1 MGFEGLIKCFY
12 FSFRQSETETNNEVD
27 KATSVSASDHT
38 DTLRDNTINSDV
50 FMNTAI
56 PTMPTP
62 VIVKPENEDEFT
74 TRKAAVEKDTK
85 RNEPPDTIEKNIT
98 VDHRTKI
105 DEKMQD
111 SNTSHNVSGEPSEK
125 PTGQKMLSFSEWQK
139 QIDTEN
145 EEQDVIDVSRL
156 TFHGKKPLVKKKN
169 KIKKNYASIECGAKV
184 IAYNDEASNPIAV
197 LKEDKDI
204 YMLNPCTVNAWFVV
218 ELCERIQVDSI
229 DLANFEMFS
238 STPEL
243 FDAFGSSRFPT
254 REWERI
260 GSFQAKPEKK
270 IQNFAVEENFYAKY
284 IKVGVNVIESIYEYA
299 CIPDSSAA
307 LFLVRSVI
315 LEFSY

>member
-1 MGFEGLIKCFY
+1 
-12 FSFRQSETETNNEVD
+12 
-27 KATSVSASDHT
+27 
-38 DTLRDNTINSDV
+38 
-50 FMNTAI
+50 MNTAI
-56 PTMPTP
+56 PTVPTP
-62 VIVKPENEDEFT
+62 VVMKPGNGDEIT
-74 TRKAAVEKDTK
+74 TK
-85 RNEPPDTIEKNIT
+85 IEKNIT
-98 VDHRTKI
+98 EDHGTKI
-105 DEKMQD
+105 YEKMQD
-111 SNTSHNVSGEPSEK
+111 SNISHNISTEPSEK
-125 PTGQKMLSFSEWQK
+125 TKGQKMLSFSEWQK

-156 TFHGKKPLVKKKN
+156 TLHGKKPLVKKKN

-184 IAYNDEASNPIAV
+184 IAYNDEASNSIAV

-243 FDAFGSSRFPT
+243 FDVFGSSRFPT

-270 IQNFAVEENFYAKY
+270 IQNFAIEENFYAKY
-284 IKVGVNVIESIYEYA
+284 IKVGVIYYSVH
-299 CIPDSSAA
+299 PSPLSARGGGGR
-307 LFLVRSVI
+307 LSLLLNFQKGVGLTGSQ
-315 LEFSY
+315 F